1 MRTTLKT
8 ICAAGAATFGI
19 VCGAMTFTPASS
31 WSLWLAGRIGFAQ
44 AAAFPFAFAVVALG
58 VLAAIALWRL
68 FAPVHRKKRQSG
80 KSKALFSRSTTI
92 CLAIWAIPSVVLAVD
107 PNFGLQGDAHD
118 ETSAKSPA
126 RASASQADAR
136 DGAKKVDSAKNDG
149 GAKKGGFAKN
159 EDGANPR
166 QTVSIVT
173 WNAEDRGNAG
183 DIGTLARRRDP
194 DVIALPEYGDYRE
207 GSRTRLQNMLAK
219 AGKNPEDY
227 SIFESLPT
235 GEIAPTTLVV
245 HKRLGEYRKV
255 DAVKT
260 TFGSVMLRPVGD
272 RTRPAGD
279 RTRPLILAVHT
290 SPPLPG
296 LMGDWRADIS
306 RLKAFMEKTSGPAI
320 VVGDFNATLRHIG
333 PVTGWMDALA
343 ASGSRSGTWPSSA
356 FSWIA
361 SPIDHIF
368 ASGRAKASDVEVI
381 KLRRSDHK
389 ALAARVEL
397 G

>member
-1 MRTTLKT
+1 M
-8 ICAAGAATFGI
+8 
-19 VCGAMTFTPASS
+19 
-31 WSLWLAGRIGFAQ
+31 
-44 AAAFPFAFAVVALG
+44 
-58 VLAAIALWRL
+58 
-68 FAPVHRKKRQSG
+68 HRRKRQSG

-107 PNFGLQGDAHD
+107 PNFGLQSGGSHD

-136 DGAKKVDSAKNDG
+136 DGAKKVDSAKNDD

-183 DIGTLARRRDP
+183 DIRALARRRDP
-194 DVIALPEYGDYRE
+194 DVIALPEYGDYKE

-272 RTRPAGD
+272 RTSPAGD

-368 ASGRAKASDVEVI
+368 ANGRAKASDVEVI

>member
-1 MRTTLKT
+1 
-8 ICAAGAATFGI
+8 
-19 VCGAMTFTPASS
+19 
-31 WSLWLAGRIGFAQ
+31 
-44 AAAFPFAFAVVALG
+44 
-58 VLAAIALWRL
+58 
-68 FAPVHRKKRQSG
+68 
-80 KSKALFSRSTTI
+80 
-92 CLAIWAIPSVVLAVD
+92 
-107 PNFGLQGDAHD
+107 
-118 ETSAKSPA
+118 
-126 RASASQADAR
+126 
-136 DGAKKVDSAKNDG
+136 
-149 GAKKGGFAKN
+149 
-159 EDGANPR
+159 
-166 QTVSIVT
+166 
-173 WNAEDRGNAG
+173 
-183 DIGTLARRRDP
+183 
-194 DVIALPEYGDYRE
+194 
-207 GSRTRLQNMLAK
+207 MLAK

-227 SIFESLPT
+227 SIFESLLT

-272 RTRPAGD
+272 RTSPAGDRTSPAGD

>member
-1 MRTTLKT
+1 MHP
-8 ICAAGAATFGI
+8 C
-19 VCGAMTFTPASS
+19 
-31 WSLWLAGRIGFAQ
+31 
-44 AAAFPFAFAVVALG
+44 
-58 VLAAIALWRL
+58 IAE
-68 FAPVHRKKRQSG
+68 SG

-107 PNFGLQGDAHD
+107 PNFGLQGGGSHD

-219 AGKNPEDY
+219 AGKNPEDC
-227 SIFESLPT
+227 SIFESLLT

-272 RTRPAGD
+272 RTSPAGD
-279 RTRPLILAVHT
+279 RRRRLQCNLAAHRPRHGLDGRAGGLRIPIRHVAKLCFQLDCLSDRPHIRKRPGEGVRRRGHQTQALRPQ
-290 SPPLPG
+290 SPR
-296 LMGDWRADIS
+296 RAG
-306 RLKAFMEKTSGPAI
+306 RAGI
-320 VVGDFNATLRHIG
+320 VVGTSTISRRFRG
-333 PVTGWMDALA
+333 PE
-343 ASGSRSGTWPSSA
+343 SA
-356 FSWIA
+356 
-361 SPIDHIF
+361 
-368 ASGRAKASDVEVI
+368 RL
-381 KLRRSDHK
+381 KLC
-389 ALAARVEL
+389 V
-397 G
+397 